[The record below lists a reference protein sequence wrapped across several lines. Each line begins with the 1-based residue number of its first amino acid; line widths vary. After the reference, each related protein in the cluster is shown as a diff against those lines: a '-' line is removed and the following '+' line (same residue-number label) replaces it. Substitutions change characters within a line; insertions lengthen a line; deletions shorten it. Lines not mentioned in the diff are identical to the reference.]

1 MIVNQTPYPLSFSQE
16 KGQTLIARYGEE
28 GRQYVMQPDVDVSGL
43 VASLQIVKPDNT
55 FVIAS
60 ADIVEPEEGPSY
72 IVCTIPLQATA
83 IKGIGHYS
91 LYIQDDSDMIIYS
104 AEGQIWVDDHLITD
118 EMIESVA
125 EVYGLRFPQDFLTVE
140 NLVDIVAYV
149 SANLINDNTTAE
161 DTTWSSQKI
170 DEEISHIEP
179 EPVTA
184 TEQGNPLTITDAA
197 ETTLVEC
204 VATVEA
210 VQDLHGYSK
219 PWVGGAGKNKFDENI
234 QLGFYAGSNG
244 NYVSSTTEMC
254 SVNKIPVLP
263 NTQYYLKIPSTN
275 ASLRY
280 YASDES
286 YIGQGSGINA
296 VFTTPADCYY
306 ININFGTNYGTIYNY
321 DVCFN
326 VSDPSFN
333 GQYSPYS
340 NICPISGLSSIDV
353 NIAAS
358 SIDTPKTFYSD
369 LGETIY
375 GGSADLIHGEKTKT
389 WGYIASYNGESLPGV
404 WMSDRDG
411 YEPGTNPT
419 TGAEVAYE
427 LAGPLSSSISPLVI
441 KTLLGNNYIT
451 TNAKTLSLEYITQ
464 FWDPLVYHGK
474 IYSTN
479 EQIIGKWIDEKTVYE
494 KTLTLAW
501 AAATETSIPHGI
513 TDFGELIDVS
523 GKLVYNSQYIP
534 IPYVSTNVLYNIGV
548 GNANAT
554 KIDIGVGGG
563 FSGGV
568 SDIALTMRYTK
579 SS

>member
-1 MIVNQTPYPLSFSQE
+1 MIVNQIPYPLSFSQE

-28 GRQYVMQPDVDVSGL
+28 GRQYVMHPDVDVSGL

-83 IKGIGHYS
+83 VKGIGHYS
-91 LYIQDDSDMIIYS
+91 LYIQDDADMIIYS
-104 AEGQIWVDDHLITD
+104 AEGKIWVDDHLITD

-125 EVYGLRFPQDFLTVE
+125 AVYGLRFPQDFLTVE

-149 SANLINDNTTAE
+149 SANLIKDDIVAD

-170 DEEISHIEP
+170 NAELSHIEP

-197 ETTLVEC
+197 ETPFVEC
-204 VATVEA
+204 VATIEA
-210 VQDLHGYSK
+210 TQDLHGYGK
-219 PWVGGAGKNKFDENI
+219 PWVGGAGSNKWDEEWENGAYNSSGAKYIDTNKIRTKNKISVENYPTI
-234 QLGFYAGSNG
+234 FFCCT
-244 NYVSSTTEMC
+244 YVQTTHIC
-254 SVNKIPVLP
+254 
-263 NTQYYLKIPSTN
+263 
-275 ASLRY
+275 
-280 YASDES
+280 
-286 YIGQGSGINA
+286 
-296 VFTTPADCYY
+296 F
-306 ININFGTNYGTIYNY
+306 Y
-321 DVCFN
+321 DVLENF
-326 VSDPSFN
+326 VSDLVHVGNNILTIPTGVAYMTFN
-333 GQYSPYS
+333 MYNAYGDTYNNNIAINYPATVTTYSPYS

-358 SIDTPKTFYSD
+358 GIDIPETFSAD

-375 GGSADLIHGEKTKT
+375 GGSVELIHGEKTKT

-404 WMSDRDG
+404 WLSDRDG

-479 EQIIGKWIDEKTVYE
+479 EQILGKWIDGSDIYERVYPFVSPISISASG
-494 KTLTLAW
+494 TII
-501 AAATETSIPHGI
+501 TSLIDNISEIDKIRPNCVA
-513 TDFGELIDVS
+513 FGEHDVS
-523 GKLVYNSQYIP
+523 DVYINF
-534 IPYVSTNVLYNIGV
+534 NAGV
-548 GNANAT
+548 MTAYLAEGMSYC
-554 KIDIGVGGG
+554 
-563 FSGGV
+563 SG
-568 SDIALTMRYTK
+568 IILRYSKTT
-579 SS
+579 

>member
-1 MIVNQTPYPLSFSQE
+1 MIVNQIPYPLSFSQE

-28 GRQYVMQPDVDVSGL
+28 GRQYVMHPDVDVSGL

-83 IKGIGHYS
+83 VKGIGHYS
-91 LYIQDDSDMIIYS
+91 LYIQDDADMIIYS
-104 AEGQIWVDDHLITD
+104 AEGKIWVDDHLITD

-149 SANLINDNTTAE
+149 SANLIKDDIVAD

-170 DEEISHIEP
+170 NAELSHIEP

-197 ETTLVEC
+197 ETPFVEC
-204 VATVEA
+204 VATIEA
-210 VQDLHGYSK
+210 TQDLHGYGK
-219 PWVGGAGKNKFDENI
+219 PWVGGAGSNKWDEEWENGAYNSSGAKYIDTNKIRTKNKISVENYPTI
-234 QLGFYAGSNG
+234 FFCCT
-244 NYVSSTTEMC
+244 YVQTTHIC
-254 SVNKIPVLP
+254 
-263 NTQYYLKIPSTN
+263 
-275 ASLRY
+275 
-280 YASDES
+280 
-286 YIGQGSGINA
+286 
-296 VFTTPADCYY
+296 F
-306 ININFGTNYGTIYNY
+306 Y
-321 DVCFN
+321 DVLENF
-326 VSDPSFN
+326 VSDLVHVGNNILTIPTGVAYMTFN
-333 GQYSPYS
+333 MYNAYGDTYNNNIAINYPATVTTYSPYS

-358 SIDTPKTFYSD
+358 GIDIPETFSAD

-375 GGSADLIHGEKTKT
+375 GGSVELIHGEKTKT

-404 WMSDRDG
+404 WLSDRDG

-479 EQIIGKWIDEKTVYE
+479 EQILGKWIDGSDIYERVYPFVSPISISASG
-494 KTLTLAW
+494 TII
-501 AAATETSIPHGI
+501 TSLIDNISEIDKIRPNCVA
-513 TDFGELIDVS
+513 FGEHDVS
-523 GKLVYNSQYIP
+523 DVYINF
-534 IPYVSTNVLYNIGV
+534 NAGV
-548 GNANAT
+548 MTAYLAEGMSYC
-554 KIDIGVGGG
+554 
-563 FSGGV
+563 SG
-568 SDIALTMRYTK
+568 IILRYSKTT
-579 SS
+579 